1 MKNLLWGLFAFATLA
16 HAQGTI
22 TDIDGNTYDYLT
34 YGTQQWTVENAAMET
49 YRDGTPIPQVT
60 DATQWSNLT
69 TGAWC
74 YYDND
79 PTKGKLY
86 NWYAVA
92 GIHDNDPNTPNKEFA
107 PLGWHVPTD
116 AEWTTLEEHLIA
128 NGYNYDGTTTGNKI
142 AKAIASTTGWNSST
156 YTGAIGN
163 DQSLNNSSGFNAF
176 PEGSLYDGG
185 SFFFDHD
192 NAFFWSSIEG
202 DSNNAWSRVLST
214 NTSNLF
220 RSNYNKDYGFSVRF
234 VQNSN
239 TCSEASINASATEV
253 CVGEEVTLNVNN
265 LSTGTTQS
273 CYGSTNQI
281 FADWTE
287 LAPNAEYVN
296 IIKHNDIY
304 YLRSNND
311 VLQSD
316 NINGS
321 WVSMNFQ
328 NQIGHQCSPIATLF
342 DFDWADRLQV
352 ATLHNSLYA
361 YENGNWIN
369 NGLSG
374 YGCSGR
380 ALTRLA
386 NNRIIVSKWGYLRDL
401 YISDDNGSNWTN
413 VTNVNNDYRDIIVAD
428 NGTVFACG
436 GSNTA
441 SMTGLIKSTDN
452 GNSFFNISSELGIN
466 YASTLSDDCE
476 GNLYVLAE
484 NNIYKSTDEGENWT
498 LFSNTPF
505 NSTVTYSFLL
515 PISSDVL
522 FLFGRNAN
530 EIGLYESN
538 NGGATWHE
546 LTNPLS
552 DLNTI
557 RELKLIDN
565 VLVILS
571 DEGVFG
577 KTVEFSTTTYL
588 WSTGDTTENITVIPT
603 ETTEYWVDVTTN
615 GVTCREYITIDV
627 TAPAAPTG
635 PLTQSFCDTA
645 TIADLTATGDNIQ
658 WYDAATGGNLLDST
672 TALTDGQTVNA
683 SQTVNGCE
691 STDRLEVTVSI
702 QDITITA
709 TATEVCAGESVDL
722 TVSYGL
728 IAGTTACTSA
738 DLPANLQTGLVGY
751 WPFCGNANDESGNG
765 NNGTVNGAT
774 LTTDRFGNQDSAYIF
789 EINDSFINIGSDNLL
804 QFSNDFSYSVKFLVN
819 EITLGSDCTAGSN
832 IILNNEGLYEIG
844 VDCNGILSFAIANDD
859 PSWSWIP
866 ITPILINQW
875 YDVTFTYNQG
885 VIEIFMDGDLIYNYN
900 GSGGL
905 TDFHPNLNDLR
916 LGDRQLH
923 DVLNVQTSS
932 FNGKIDD
939 VVLWNRALSPS
950 EIQQLASSSTY
961 TWSTGDTTE
970 TISVTPTETT
980 EYWVD
985 VTTNG
990 VTCREYVTINVSAPA
1005 APTGD
1010 AQQTFCDTATVADL
1024 TVTGDNIQW
1033 YDAATGGNLLDSTT
1047 ALTDGQMVYASQTV
1061 NGCESTDRLEVTVS
1075 VQDITITASATEV
1088 CAGDSVDLG
1097 VTYPQQFNSWTHMVA
1112 VYNLDTDL
1120 LYFYINGVLRATSD
1134 ISGIG
1139 NIYLTGGGSGSRKI
1153 GARAYSNQPDIYF
1166 WGDID
1171 DVGVWD
1177 KPLSD
1182 IQVTDLYE
1190 NQNICQVMDLPLEL
1204 QSDLI
1209 AYYPF
1214 CNSLVDIGGGHNG
1227 TNFGA
1232 TASTDRFGNLN
1243 SSFHFDGTSH
1253 VSIPTSLNLNNT
1265 SGGWT
1270 LSAWANPDFIA
1281 NNIPNANYI
1290 LDLTDGTANNNWGD
1304 RTALGLVVDGYRTGS
1319 HADNNISTS
1328 YGVTAPF
1335 ATPPSIL
1342 WSTGDTTENI
1352 TVTPTETTEYWVD
1365 VTTNGVTCREY
1376 VTITVNDLPEAPTGE
1391 IVNYFIN
1398 CDSFS
1403 PTLNDAIATLTGDN
1417 IKLYDAAVGG
1427 NLLDP
1432 NSNIIDGQVVYASQT
1447 LDSCESFDRLEVQL
1461 NLYTL
1466 DTPTTDA
1473 PNNTV
1478 SFCNEQNLTLLDLG
1492 PAQTASEK
1500 LWYETATSTIPIPET
1515 TPLVDGVTYYVSNYD
1530 IETGC
1535 ESDRLAMTVEINNPE
1550 APTGDAVQS
1559 FCDNV
1564 TVSDL
1569 SASGSN
1575 IQWFDAA
1582 TGGNVLD
1589 SSSALADGQV
1599 LYASQTENS
1608 CESVTRLEVS
1618 VEIDIIPDPIL
1629 ITTELEFCLAR
1640 EATLADLE
1648 VDEQGFALEWYD
1660 SFSGGIMLPMDTLL
1674 EDGVSYYATLYDA
1687 ASGCESLMR
1696 LEVVP
1701 TVIPCEVVIY
1711 NAISL
1716 NDNGMND
1723 YMVIENAEYFP
1734 DNSLEVYNRDGH
1746 LLYSQTQYGIGDN
1759 LFRGIAN
1766 VSGIYGST
1774 LSGDGPR
1781 LPTGSYIYVFK
1792 YFNPYEQQ
1800 EYTLKGFLTINS
1812 N

>member
-16 HAQGTI
+16 HAQGTV

-79 PTKGKLY
+79 PAKGKLY

-116 AEWTTLEEHLIA
+116 AEWTTLEEHLLA

-142 AKAIASTTGWNSST
+142 AKSMSST
-156 YTGAIGN
+156 SGWLNSTNAGAPGN
-163 DQSLNNSSGFNAF
+163 NQILNNSSNFNVLPHGYRNLNGVF
-176 PEGSLYDGG
+176 YEESYDGIVWSVTVDDPTHSWNRIIYSDQNSVIRNNGYSKSG
-185 SFFFDHD
+185 S
-192 NAFFWSSIEG
+192 
-202 DSNNAWSRVLST
+202 
-214 NTSNLF
+214 
-220 RSNYNKDYGFSVRF
+220 SVRF

-253 CVGEEVTLNVNN
+253 CVGEEVTLNVNI

-546 LTNPLS
+546 LTNPIS

-615 GVTCREYITIDV
+615 GVTCREYVTINV

-635 PLTQSFCDTA
+635 DAEQTFCDTA
-645 TIADLTATGDNIQ
+645 TIADLTAMGENIQ

-672 TALTDGQTVNA
+672 TALTDGQMVYA

-691 STDRLEVTVSI
+691 STERLEVSVSI

-709 TATEVCAGESVDL
+709 SATEVCAGQSVDL
-722 TVSYGL
+722 FVDNLLSPNYYYYLYINGYPDTLAEVNFPVEQIPINGL
-728 IAGTTACTSA
+728 NSEFLTFAGTPGSFNTNNLIGDLDNIMIWNRALNSIEVQQVYQNDECNILNLPTA
-738 DLPANLQTGLVGY
+738 LQTNLIGY
-751 WPFCGNANDESGNG
+751 WPFCNG
-765 NNGTVNGAT
+765 NPNGFT
-774 LTTDRFGNQDSAYIF
+774 LTSQQLSSFVDGAQSSVDR
-789 EINDSFINIGSDNLL
+789 
-804 QFSNDFSYSVKFLVN
+804 
-819 EITLGSDCTAGSN
+819 
-832 IILNNEGLYEIG
+832 
-844 VDCNGILSFAIANDD
+844 NGINNSSYYFDGN
-859 PSWSWIP
+859 SK
-866 ITPILINQW
+866 ITIQNTNNLDSEFNFQEN
-875 YDVTFTYNQG
+875 TFTISYWIRTTSLPLGDSHIYTVWKQTSHGANQVGYNLNINPNNNFDHRVGSPNNWG
-885 VIEIFMDGDLIYNYN
+885 VVNSDFELNIDEWYHVTHVWN
-900 GSGGL
+900 GSI
-905 TDFHPNLNDLR
+905 TAN
-916 LGDRQLH
+916 
-923 DVLNVQTSS
+923 
-932 FNGKIDD
+932 
-939 VVLWNRALSPS
+939 
-950 EIQQLASSSTY
+950 SSTY
-961 TWSTGDTTE
+961 TWSTGDTSE

-990 VTCREYVTINVSAPA
+990 VTCRKYVTINVTAPA

-1010 AQQTFCDTATVADL
+1010 AEQTFCDAATVADL

-1061 NGCESTDRLEVTVS
+1061 NGCESTDRLEVS
-1075 VQDITITASATEV
+1075 VLVQEINLDLGEDIVACQGETIT
-1088 CAGDSVDLG
+1088 
-1097 VTYPQQFNSWTHMVA
+1097 
-1112 VYNLDTDL
+1112 LD
-1120 LYFYINGVLRATSD
+1120 A
-1134 ISGIG
+1134 
-1139 NIYLTGGGSGSRKI
+1139 GSG
-1153 GARAYSNQPDIYF
+1153 YD
-1166 WGDID
+1166 
-1171 DVGVWD
+1171 
-1177 KPLSD
+1177 
-1182 IQVTDLYE
+1182 
-1190 NQNICQVMDLPLEL
+1190 
-1204 QSDLI
+1204 
-1209 AYYPF
+1209 
-1214 CNSLVDIGGGHNG
+1214 
-1227 TNFGA
+1227 
-1232 TASTDRFGNLN
+1232 
-1243 SSFHFDGTSH
+1243 
-1253 VSIPTSLNLNNT
+1253 
-1265 SGGWT
+1265 
-1270 LSAWANPDFIA
+1270 
-1281 NNIPNANYI
+1281 
-1290 LDLTDGTANNNWGD
+1290 
-1304 RTALGLVVDGYRTGS
+1304 
-1319 HADNNISTS
+1319 S
-1328 YGVTAPF
+1328 Y
-1335 ATPPSIL
+1335 L
-1342 WSTGDTTENI
+1342 WSTG
-1352 TVTPTETTEYWVD
+1352 ETTQTISVTEAGSYSVTINQFQNQNSGIINLDGSNDFIEVNHDVLNNQSSGTIQIRCKFDSPTNNKNIFFYGSENDSMRGLELRANDQGPFWSWHPGPGNVEYVYSNVTVD
-1365 VTTNGVTCREY
+1365 VFEWHTYTAQWTPNSMQLFVDGQLVGESNSISPNLSNLDSRIRMGRMGNSSSTYSNLSIDFLKIYNTNLYTSSFDQCDQSSQNSLILDYSFNTNDNSIVIDESSSGFNGELVNGPLWQEVLIPSCSSCEFSD
-1376 VTITVNDLPEAPTGE
+1376 TINIAFNEVPEAPTGE
-1391 IVNYFIN
+1391 TVNYFIN

-1403 PTLNDAIATLTGDN
+1403 PTLNDVIATLTGNN

-1432 NSNIIDGQVVYASQT
+1432 NSNIIDNQVVYASQT
-1447 LDSCESFDRLEVQL
+1447 LDSCESSDRLEVQL

-1466 DTPTTDA
+1466 DTPTTAA

-1500 LWYETATSTIPIPET
+1500 LWYETATSTTPIAET

-1564 TVSDL
+1564 IVSDL

-1660 SFSGGIMLPMDTLL
+1660 SFSGGNMLPMDTLL

-1759 LFRGIAN
+1759 LFKGIAN

-1781 LPTGSYIYVFK
+1781 LPTGSYLYVFK

>member
-1 MKNLLWGLFAFATLA
+1 MKNLLWGLFAFVTLA
-16 HAQGTI
+16 HAQGTV

-34 YGTQQWTVENAAMET
+34 YGTQQWTIENAAMET

-60 DATQWSNLT
+60 GATQWTNLT

-107 PLGWHVPTD
+107 PEGWHVPTD

-142 AKAIASTTGWNSST
+142 AKALASNSSWNSST
-156 YTGAIGN
+156 VIGTPGN
-163 DQSLNNSSGFNAF
+163 TISSNNNSLFNSKPLGWRHGLYGGFSDTNK
-176 PEGSLYDGG
+176 
-185 SFFFDHD
+185 
-192 NAFFWSSIEG
+192 NCNFWTSSISG
-202 DSNNAWSRVLST
+202 IQNPD
-214 NTSNLF
+214 NTSEYYSWV
-220 RSNYNKDYGFSVRF
+220 RSLKNNEIHLLNYGNENKDGFSVRF
-234 VQNSN
+234 VQDND

-253 CVGEEVTLNVNN
+253 CAGEEVTLNVNN
-265 LSTGTTQS
+265 LITGTAPS
-273 CYGSTNQI
+273 CYGSANQI
-281 FADWTE
+281 FTDWTE

-296 IIKHNDIY
+296 IIKHNNIY

-311 VLQSD
+311 VLQSN

-342 DFDWADRLQV
+342 DFDWADRLHV

-374 YGCSGR
+374 GGCSGR

-577 KTVEFSTTTYL
+577 KTVEISTSTFL
-588 WSTGDTTENITVIPT
+588 WSTGDTSETISVTPT

-615 GVTCREYITIDV
+615 SVTCREYVTINV

-635 PLTQSFCDTA
+635 DAVQTFCTA
-645 TIADLTATGDNIQ
+645 ATVADLSATGDNIQ

-672 TALTDGQTVNA
+672 TALTDGQMVYA

-691 STDRLEVTVSI
+691 STDRLEVNVSI
-702 QDITITA
+702 QDINITA
-709 TATEVCAGESVDL
+709 TATEVCSGESVDL
-722 TVSYGL
+722 FVDDLASPNHYYYMYVNGYPDTSAATDFPVDQIPVNGPNSEFL
-728 IAGTTACTSA
+728 TFAGTPGSQNTYNLIGNLDNIMLWSRALNADEVQQVYQNDECNILNLSQSIQTS
-738 DLPANLQTGLVGY
+738 LIGY
-751 WPFCGNANDESGNG
+751 WPFCNSNPNGFTLNGQLTSVVDGAQSSSDRNG
-765 NNGTVNGAT
+765 NSN
-774 LTTDRFGNQDSAYIF
+774 SAYYFDGNSKITIEGTNNLNSEFNFLENSFTISYWIKSSILPIGDSHIYTVWKQSGHGSNQVGYNLSINPTNNFDHRVGSPSNWGVVNSDF
-789 EINDSFINIGSDNLL
+789 EVETEQWYHVTHVWNGLITA
-804 QFSNDFSYSVKFLVN
+804 N
-819 EITLGSDCTAGSN
+819 EISYL
-832 IILNNEGLYEIG
+832 
-844 VDCNGILSFAIANDD
+844 
-859 PSWSWIP
+859 
-866 ITPILINQW
+866 
-875 YDVTFTYNQG
+875 
-885 VIEIFMDGDLIYNYN
+885 
-900 GSGGL
+900 
-905 TDFHPNLNDLR
+905 
-916 LGDRQLH
+916 
-923 DVLNVQTSS
+923 
-932 FNGKIDD
+932 
-939 VVLWNRALSPS
+939 
-950 EIQQLASSSTY
+950 
-961 TWSTGDTTE
+961 WSTGDTTPNL
-970 TISVTPTETT
+970 TVTPSETT
-980 EYWVD
+980 DYWVD
-985 VTTNG
+985 VTING
-990 VTCREYVTINVSAPA
+990 VTCRENVTINVTAPA

-1010 AQQTFCDTATVADL
+1010 AVQTFCTAATVADL
-1024 TVTGDNIQW
+1024 SATGDNIQW

-1061 NGCESTDRLEVTVS
+1061 NGCESTDRLEVTVFL
-1075 VQDITITASATEV
+1075 QDITITASATEV
-1088 CAGDSVDLG
+1088 CAGDSVDLSVVG
-1097 VTYPQQFNSWTHMVA
+1097 DVNSTY
-1112 VYNLDTDL
+1112 
-1120 LYFYINGVLRATSD
+1120 
-1134 ISGIG
+1134 
-1139 NIYLTGGGSGSRKI
+1139 
-1153 GARAYSNQPDIYF
+1153 
-1166 WGDID
+1166 
-1171 DVGVWD
+1171 
-1177 KPLSD
+1177 
-1182 IQVTDLYE
+1182 
-1190 NQNICQVMDLPLEL
+1190 
-1204 QSDLI
+1204 
-1209 AYYPF
+1209 
-1214 CNSLVDIGGGHNG
+1214 
-1227 TNFGA
+1227 
-1232 TASTDRFGNLN
+1232 
-1243 SSFHFDGTSH
+1243 
-1253 VSIPTSLNLNNT
+1253 
-1265 SGGWT
+1265 
-1270 LSAWANPDFIA
+1270 
-1281 NNIPNANYI
+1281 
-1290 LDLTDGTANNNWGD
+1290 
-1304 RTALGLVVDGYRTGS
+1304 
-1319 HADNNISTS
+1319 
-1328 YGVTAPF
+1328 
-1335 ATPPSIL
+1335 L
-1342 WSTGDTTENI
+1342 WSTGESNFSGQGTLVDEYSLTANIVSQNTFSIIPGNIYRLEVSGTISLGGGAGNQRDVAYFIQSGSDGTIEGTPFDSACNLRIWTSLFCDTPGLRPSPDIYDASTHTYNYPFTANSSTLDVGFWDSPLGDNGSNVVTFKLYELSNSESTI

-1365 VTTNGVTCREY
+1365 VTTNSVTCREY
-1376 VTITVNDLPEAPTGE
+1376 VTISVNDLPEAPTGE
-1391 IVNYFIN
+1391 TVNYFIN

-1403 PTLNDAIATLTGDN
+1403 PTLNDVIATLTGDN

-1466 DTPTTDA
+1466 ETPVTAA

-1478 SFCNEQNLTLLDLG
+1478 SFCNEQNLTILNLA
-1492 PAQTASEK
+1492 PAQTATDR
-1500 LWYETATSTIPIPET
+1500 LWYETATSTIPIAET
-1515 TPLVDGVTYYVSNYD
+1515 TPLVDGVTYYVSNHD
-1530 IETGC
+1530 TETGC

-1550 APTGDAVQS
+1550 APVGDAVQL

-1564 TVSDL
+1564 NVSDL
-1569 SASGSN
+1569 SATGSN
-1575 IQWFDAA
+1575 IQWYDAA

-1589 SSSALADGQV
+1589 LSSALSDGQL
-1599 LYASQTENS
+1599 LYASQTQNG
-1608 CESVTRLEVS
+1608 CESITRLEVS

-1640 EATLADLE
+1640 EATLTNLE
-1648 VDEQGFALEWYD
+1648 IDDQGFALEWYD
-1660 SFSGGIMLPMDTLL
+1660 SFSGGIILPVDTLL
-1674 EDGVSYYATLYDA
+1674 EDGVSYYATLYDV

-1746 LLYSQTQYGIGDN
+1746 LLYSQIQYGIGDN